1 MDHYGNEDVTPDLVR
16 LDKIGV
22 RQKVQA
28 PEIVVSRKFEEDV
41 VGPIAFQQDSFHP
54 LVQAVT
60 GQVKV

>member
-41 VGPIAFQQDSFHP
+41 VGPIAF
-54 LVQAVT
+54 
-60 GQVKV
+60 